1 MKKHFTLIE
10 LLVVIAIIAIL
21 ASMLLPALTQARERA
36 QSTQCKGNLKQL
48 MTMHIMYEQNN
59 GVFARNKA
67 KIMYGG
73 AARGN
78 TPHWLILAEAG
89 LMPKPP
95 AGLWEWFGYGVA
107 ACPTV
112 GRVTLEGY
120 GMNSAQYA
128 GNRDPNPMANFIS
141 FKQVKKNPSRLIFL
155 IDSIRDSNA
164 YYDAGGWALWSWYNG
179 TSGIISGK
187 HAQSANAAHI
197 DGHVAVYT
205 RASRPDN
212 CQRKAE
218 WYYDQN

>member
-36 QSTQCKGNLKQL
+36 HATQCKGNLKQL
-48 MTMHIMYEQNN
+48 MTMHIMYDQSN
-59 GVFARNKA
+59 GVFARNMT
-67 KIMYGG
+67 KIVYNG

-95 AGLWEWFGYGVA
+95 VAGMWEWTAYGAA
-107 ACPTV
+107 ACPTI
-112 GRVTLEGY
+112 GKGSKEGY
-120 GMNSAQYA
+120 GMNHAQY
-128 GNRDPNPMANFIS
+128 GWNKDGVSSNFTS

-155 IDSIRDSNA
+155 IDAVQNSS
-164 YYDAGGWALWSWYNG
+164 YYDVADWALWGWYNG
-179 TSGIISGK
+179 TTGTISGK

>member
-1 MKKHFTLIE
+1 
-10 LLVVIAIIAIL
+10 
-21 ASMLLPALTQARERA
+21 MLLPALTQARERA
-36 QSTQCKGNLKQL
+36 PSTQCKGNLKQL

-67 KIMYGG
+67 RIMYEG

-95 AGLWEWFGYGVA
+95 TGIWEWAAYGVA
-107 ACPTV
+107 ACPTI
-112 GRVTLEGY
+112 GNGSKEGY
-120 GMNSAQYA
+120 GINQAQYDYT
-128 GNRDPNPMANFIS
+128 RDGVSANFTS
-141 FKQVKKNPSRLIFL
+141 FKQVTKNPSRLIFL
-155 IDSIRDSNA
+155 IDAVQNSSSFYAVAD
-164 YYDAGGWALWSWYNG
+164 WALWKWYNG
-179 TSGIISGK
+179 STGLIGAK
-187 HAQSANAAHI
+187 HAQGANAAHI

-205 RASRPDN
+205 RASHPDN